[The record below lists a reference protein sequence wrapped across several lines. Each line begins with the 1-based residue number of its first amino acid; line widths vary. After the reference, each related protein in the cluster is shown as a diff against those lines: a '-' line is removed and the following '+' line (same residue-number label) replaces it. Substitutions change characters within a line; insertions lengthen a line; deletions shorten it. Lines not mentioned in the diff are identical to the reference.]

1 MMVNSMMVIMI
12 AVVTVILVVVMV
24 VTMMI
29 IAVPVM
35 VVMIE
40 SFRFDYDYDYE
51 IIYSNLLLNHVIFL
65 RFHHRN
71 NRYLLFLWPSRTNG
85 IRIVVVT
92 KMTTKF
98 VTNHV
103 VK

>member
-1 MMVNSMMVIMI
+1 MSFAFSGQPHDLISC
-12 AVVTVILVVVMV
+12 TVASEV
-24 VTMMI
+24 
-29 IAVPVM
+29 
-35 VVMIE
+35 IE
-40 SFRFDYDYDYE
+40 SFRFDYGYDYDYE

-65 RFHHRN
+65 RHHV
-71 NRYLLFLWPSRTNG
+71 LTAL
-85 IRIVVVT
+85 VVT